1 MNLIKLALKNI
12 KHQWLDT
19 MLSVIL
25 LAFGLGTVSMLILVE
40 KQTAEQFNKNI
51 QDIDMVLGAK
61 GSPLQLILAN
71 VYHVDAPTGNIKV
84 GDARMVTENPTIER
98 AIPLA
103 YGDNFEQWRIV
114 GTDQGYPD
122 HYEMKLSQGQNFQSD
137 YDACIGADVAKS
149 TGLKLGDTFL
159 STHGLDQSESDEE
172 HAHHHDYTVV
182 GIYEQSGTV
191 IDKLIL
197 TPVSTVWHAHEEGD
211 EAIVSEKVTTD
222 SAAIEAPAKPIMKK
236 GPMMMLRPAKERK
249 ASPNDNKEVTAYLLK
264 KRTPMAQMILPNLI
278 KETNMQLALP
288 AIEINRLS
296 ESFGLGM
303 DTIKAIAFV
312 IIALSFISI
321 FISLFNALRKRKK
334 EIAIMRTMGATRIKV
349 FCLIQLEGLL
359 LVIIGGALAWGL
371 SRLGLSI
378 LSQQL
383 NNNFHYTF
391 NIKDGSLEELY
402 LFGAAILAGM
412 IACWIPAYQ
421 AYKMDISKT
430 LSNE

>member
-1 MNLIKLALKNI
+1 
-12 KHQWLDT
+12 
-19 MLSVIL
+19 
-25 LAFGLGTVSMLILVE
+25 
-40 KQTAEQFNKNI
+40 
-51 QDIDMVLGAK
+51 
-61 GSPLQLILAN
+61 
-71 VYHVDAPTGNIKV
+71 
-84 GDARMVTENPTIER
+84 
-98 AIPLA
+98 
-103 YGDNFEQWRIV
+103 
-114 GTDQGYPD
+114 
-122 HYEMKLSQGQNFQSD
+122 
-137 YDACIGADVAKS
+137 
-149 TGLKLGDTFL
+149 
-159 STHGLDQSESDEE
+159 
-172 HAHHHDYTVV
+172 
-182 GIYEQSGTV
+182 V

-197 TPVSTVWHAHEEGD
+197 TPVSTVWHAHEDQEVEKPAEPD
-211 EAIVSEKVTTD
+211 TTLTVEKIVIKNNPSAIR
-222 SAAIEAPAKPIMKK
+222 K
-236 GPMMMLRPAKERK
+236 GPLMMLRPAKERK

-296 ESFGLGM
+296 ENFGLGM

-334 EIAIMRTMGATRIKV
+334 EIAIMRTMGASRIKV
-349 FCLIQLEGLL
+349 FCLIQLEGII

-371 SRLGLSI
+371 SRIGLSI

-402 LFGAAILAGM
+402 LFSAAILAGM